1 MGTTAAIYLRVS
13 TDQQDSAHQLPD
25 CQRLAAARGWQ
36 VVEEYRDDGVSGAA
50 QCRPALERMLADAH
64 RGKFET
70 LLIWSL
76 DRLGRGGIAQVAGIV
91 AKLDAAGVG
100 LVSVREP
107 WADSTGPVRDLLV
120 SIFAWVAAQE
130 RARLLERLAAAR
142 ARLEKQG
149 RRWGRPR
156 RLDAAQVQRIREM
169 KAAGKFTRQIAVAV
183 RTPRSTVRRALAR
196 ASSQALGV

>member
-76 DRLGRGGIAQVAGIV
+76 DRLGRGGIAEVAGIV
-91 AKLDAAGVG
+91 AKLDAAGVA

-107 WADSTGPVRDLLV
+107 WADTTGPVRDLLV
-120 SIFAWVAAQE
+120 SVMAWVAQQE

-149 RRWGRPR
+149 RAWGRPR
-156 RLDAAQVQRIREM
+156 RLDAAKVAHVRKL
-169 KAAGKFTRQIAVAV
+169 KAAGKSARQIAVALKV
-183 RTPRSTVRRALAR
+183 PRTTI
-196 ASSQALGV
+196 